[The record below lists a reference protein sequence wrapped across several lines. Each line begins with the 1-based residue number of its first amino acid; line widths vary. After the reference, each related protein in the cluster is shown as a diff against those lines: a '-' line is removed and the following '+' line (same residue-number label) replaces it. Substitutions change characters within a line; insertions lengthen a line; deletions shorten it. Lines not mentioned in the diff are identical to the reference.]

1 VQSSGMQEKYSES
14 FEYRKL
20 YKLTKA
26 LAFLPP
32 GHVVY
37 GFTKIQKI
45 CSDDFK
51 PVLDYFEQYYIGLP
65 VSISARKAPLFEIG
79 VWNVYDRVVDDL
91 PRTNNSLE
99 SWHKVFEL
107 SCKKHPTVNKIVEQ
121 FRLEQ
126 QNTSVLIDQLESGDV
141 YTRNKTN
148 IAEDEAIIQVLL
160 GHKKKSNAFNT
171 LEKLIK
177 II

>member
-1 VQSSGMQEKYSES
+1 
-14 FEYRKL
+14 
-20 YKLTKA
+20 
-26 LAFLPP
+26 
-32 GHVVY
+32 
-37 GFTKIQKI
+37 
-45 CSDDFK
+45 
-51 PVLDYFEQYYIGLP
+51 
-65 VSISARKAPLFEIG
+65 
-79 VWNVYDRVVDDL
+79 
-91 PRTNNSLE
+91 
-99 SWHKVFEL
+99 L

>member
-1 VQSSGMQEKYSES
+1 MQEKYSES

-20 YKLTKA
+20 YKFTKA
-26 LAFLPP
+26 LAFLLP

-37 GFTKIQKI
+37 GFTKVQKI

-107 SCKKHPTVNKIVEQ
+107 SCK
-121 FRLEQ
+121 
-126 QNTSVLIDQLESGDV
+126 
-141 YTRNKTN
+141 
-148 IAEDEAIIQVLL
+148 
-160 GHKKKSNAFNT
+160 
-171 LEKLIK
+171 
-177 II
+177 